1 MNRHCILCVCKNILR
16 AAENMGPRKIFGPN
30 AEEVTKCRKLQK
42 EELRNLCS
50 LCNMINVINSGRV
63 ISVGLV

>member
-1 MNRHCILCVCKNILR
+1 MNRHRTLCVCKNILR
-16 AAENMGPRKIFGPN
+16 SADNMGPRKIFGPN
-30 AEEVTKCRKLQK
+30 ADEVTKWRKLQK
-42 EELRNLCS
+42 EELRNLCH